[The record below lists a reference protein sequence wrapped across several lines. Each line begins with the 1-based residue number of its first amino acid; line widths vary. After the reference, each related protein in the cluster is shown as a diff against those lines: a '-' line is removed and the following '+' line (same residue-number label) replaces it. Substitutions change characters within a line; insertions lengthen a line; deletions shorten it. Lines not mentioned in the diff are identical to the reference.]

1 MTSTPIDL
9 PMLITVYGSLLLAG
23 LAGSLHCIGM
33 CGPILL
39 GFAPVFE
46 RARLSIEGKP
56 VENAAEANAAA
67 SAATNQKHKRPS
79 LFLDFAC
86 YHAGRI
92 WTYGL
97 LGFAAGLLGAGL
109 RDSSIF
115 FGFQRPLALA
125 ISIAVV
131 ISGLVLLDIIPGIK
145 ADTLF
150 AGCGVGRFKALGWFN
165 RLTQTRGIVS
175 RLLLGAVMGL
185 LPCGLIYAM
194 LIVVA
199 GLQNPLYS
207 AGGMIAFGIG
217 TLPSLSG
224 VLVAS
229 RLVPTKWRAHGTR
242 LAAVLL
248 IAMGAYMT
256 VRTIIVV
263 PDSESCPFCALTE
276 MTGSTEGE

>member
-1 MTSTPIDL
+1 MGDLSIENMTL
-9 PMLITVYGSLLLAG
+9 FAAYGTLLLAG

-39 GFAPVFE
+39 GFASVFE
-46 RARLSIEGKP
+46 RAQLSIEGAP
-56 VENAAEANAAA
+56 VESGINKGGDGPVH
-67 SAATNQKHKRPS
+67 SKRPS
-79 LFLDFAC
+79 LVMDFAC

-92 WTYGL
+92 WTYGV
-97 LGFAAGLLGAGL
+97 LGFVAGLIGRGL
-109 RDSSIF
+109 RDSAFF

-131 ISGLVLLDIIPGIK
+131 LSGLVLLDIIPGVK

-150 AGCGVGRFKALGWFN
+150 SGCGIGKFKALGWFT
-165 RLTQTRGIVS
+165 RLTQTRGWVS
-175 RLLLGAVMGL
+175 RLLLGAVMGF

-194 LIVVA
+194 LVLVTA
-199 GLQNPLYS
+199 FQDPLYS
-207 AGGMIAFGIG
+207 ALGMIAFGIG

-224 VLVAS
+224 VLIAS
-229 RLVPTKWRAHGTR
+229 RLVPARLRTHGTR

-248 IAMGAYMT
+248 IAMGTYMT

-263 PDSESCPFCALTE
+263 PDSESCPFCAAAE
-276 MTGSTEGE
+276 MGGGDEAGE